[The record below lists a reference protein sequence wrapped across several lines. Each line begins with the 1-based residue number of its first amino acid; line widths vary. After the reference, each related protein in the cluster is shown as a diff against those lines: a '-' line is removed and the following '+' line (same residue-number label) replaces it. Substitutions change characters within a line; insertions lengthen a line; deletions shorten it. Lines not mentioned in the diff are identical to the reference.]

1 MAITF
6 EVARHLPANP
16 DRVFEALT
24 DLGGAGAWMPGLV
37 KIEPA
42 DAPMKVGMRWRETR
56 RMFGHE
62 ATEEFEVTRVDAP
75 RRLALRVDGTKGSS
89 KRGEYLFDYSL
100 SPADGGTDVVL
111 NAQIRGLSGIS
122 AFVGRLF
129 VAPYKSA
136 CARDLDALSK
146 YLDRPPADRADARP
160 RVAAKQRAR

>member
-6 EVARHLPANP
+6 EVARHLPAKP

-24 DLGGAGAWMPGLV
+24 DLGGASAWMPGLV

-100 SPADGGTDVVL
+100 SPAKGGTEVVL

-129 VAPYKSA
+129 VGPFKSA
-136 CARDLDALSK
+136 CVRDLDALSK
-146 YLDRPPADRADARP
+146 YLGKRKKAD
-160 RVAAKQRAR
+160 